1 MSRGDGLEKGE
12 ERKFVVVE
20 VVAVV
25 VVVVERIRG
34 EGWMEV
40 RKQERKRRRR

>member
-25 VVVVERIRG
+25 VVVERIRG